1 MGPFVNDVIDMSQN
15 GHVEDYENTMFRVM
29 AMKLCKESMFLDRLV
44 NVDSRGIV
52 R

>member
-29 AMKLCKESMFLDRLV
+29 AMETS
-44 NVDSRGIV
+44 
-52 R
+52 